1 MIYEHINNAMQ
12 EQQQQQQRW
21 TLEVGKVEQNQVARV
36 SGTVHLNTYK
46 IPVNLCKR
54 YAMHTTVTLVPVP
67 KREDAVGTKTT
78 STSTSTG

>member
-46 IPVNLCKR
+46 IPLNTYKI
-54 YAMHTTVTLVPVP
+54 PV
-67 KREDAVGTKTT
+67 EFM
-78 STSTSTG
+78 